1 MQETLQSME
10 TEDVYEPPLLAEV
23 GRYAELTQGEFGD
36 WPDFPVGLW
45 L

>member
-1 MQETLQSME
+1 MQEMLENTG

-23 GRYAELTQGEFGD
+23 GPYAEVTQGAFGD
-36 WPDFPVGLW
+36 WPDFPVGFW

>member
-1 MQETLQSME
+1 MQETLQSFE
-10 TEDVYEPPLLAEV
+10 TVDVYEPPLLAEV
-23 GRYAELTQGEFGD
+23 GPFAELTQGEFGD